1 MAAARHVVDEFLLAL
16 TSRCGGYIGQMPL
29 PAAKSPPRTG
39 KDSPMG
45 GYPVMSKRKIAWIV
59 VALVG
64 LLSAIGLLWSMFGS
78 DRLTF
83 TAEEL
88 QSRLNQQLPRTV
100 RDVTIERV
108 DVALADNRLALRIAM
123 QARVLQQP
131 VSATVSAR
139 GVPRYAAQETA
150 MYFDA
155 DDIKI
160 EQVAIAGRT
169 VVGEEGG
176 RATNTVRSALQGVAE
191 SGIKAYLAAR
201 PVYRFKDD
209 IKGVVLKAALVDVA
223 IEQNTLMVTFSL
235 WNLTMTA
242 AIFALILIILVLVIY
257 WLIRHPRWGLNIVDA
272 VVNAP

>member
-1 MAAARHVVDEFLLAL
+1 
-16 TSRCGGYIGQMPL
+16 
-29 PAAKSPPRTG
+29 
-39 KDSPMG
+39 
-45 GYPVMSKRKIAWIV
+45 
-59 VALVG
+59 
-64 LLSAIGLLWSMFGS
+64 MFGS

-83 TAEEL
+83 TAAEL

-123 QARVLQQP
+123 QARLLQQP

-160 EQVAIAGRT
+160 EQLAISGRT

-176 RATNTVRSALQGVAE
+176 RLSNTVRAALQGVAE

-201 PVYRFKDD
+201 PVYRLKDD
-209 IKGVVLKAALVDVA
+209 FKGMVLKAALVNVA
-223 IEQNTLMVTFSL
+223 IEQNNLTVTFSL
-235 WNLTMTA
+235 WNLTVTTGM
-242 AIFALILIILVLVIY
+242 FALCLIILVLVIY

>member
-1 MAAARHVVDEFLLAL
+1 MAR
-16 TSRCGGYIGQMPL
+16 R
-29 PAAKSPPRTG
+29 R
-39 KDSPMG
+39 
-45 GYPVMSKRKIAWIV
+45 IAWIV

-64 LLSAIGLLWSMFGS
+64 LLSAAGLVWSMFGS

-100 RDVTIERV
+100 REVTIERV

-139 GVPRYAAQETA
+139 GVPRYQAQEAA

-155 DDIKI
+155 DQIKI
-160 EQVAIAGRT
+160 EQLAISGRT

-176 RATNTVRSALQGVAE
+176 RLGNAVRSGLQGVAE
-191 SGIKAYLAAR
+191 SGIKAYLATR

-209 IKGVVLKAALVDVA
+209 FKGMVLKAALVDVA
-223 IEQNTLMVTFSL
+223 IEQNTLAVTFSL
-235 WNLTMTA
+235 WNLTVTTA
-242 AIFALILIILVLVIY
+242 MFTLILILVVFVIY
-257 WLIRHPRWGLNIVDA
+257 WLIRHPLSVVEA
-272 VVNAP
+272 VVSTVIKEPL

>member
-1 MAAARHVVDEFLLAL
+1 
-16 TSRCGGYIGQMPL
+16 
-29 PAAKSPPRTG
+29 
-39 KDSPMG
+39 
-45 GYPVMSKRKIAWIV
+45 MSKRSIAWIV

-64 LLSAIGLLWSMFGS
+64 LLSAAGLLWSMFGS
-78 DRLTF
+78 DKLTF
-83 TAEEL
+83 TAAEL

-108 DVALADNRLALRIAM
+108 DVALADNRLALRIAL
-123 QARVLQQP
+123 QASVLRQP

-150 MYFDA
+150 LYFDA
-155 DDIKI
+155 DEFKI
-160 EQVAIAGRT
+160 EQLAVAGRT

-176 RATNTVRSALQGVAE
+176 RLANTVRSALQGVAE

-223 IEQNTLMVTFSL
+223 IEQNTLAVTFSL

-242 AIFALILIILVLVIY
+242 AMFALILIILGLVIY
-257 WLIRHPRWGLNIVDA
+257 WLIRHPRWGLNIADAIVDA
-272 VVNAP
+272 VVRGP

>member
-1 MAAARHVVDEFLLAL
+1 M
-16 TSRCGGYIGQMPL
+16 SRR
-29 PAAKSPPRTG
+29 RT
-39 KDSPMG
+39 
-45 GYPVMSKRKIAWIV
+45 AWIV
-59 VALVG
+59 VAVVG
-64 LLSAIGLLWSMFGS
+64 FLSAAGLLWSMFGF

-155 DDIKI
+155 DEIKI
-160 EQVAIAGRT
+160 EQLAISGRT
-169 VVGEEGG
+169 VLGEEGG
-176 RATNTVRSALQGVAE
+176 RLSNTVRSALQGVAE

-201 PVYRFKDD
+201 PVYRLKDD
-209 IKGVVLKAALVDVA
+209 LKGVVLKAALVDVA
-223 IEQNTLMVTFSL
+223 IEQNTLTVTFSL

-242 AIFALILIILVLVIY
+242 GMFVLTLIILVLVIF
-257 WLIRHPRWGLNIVDA
+257 WLIRHPLWGLGHR
-272 VVNAP
+272 